1 MLTYVNSSVCLCYK
15 LIRAKTWQR
24 GAGTL
29 IRTLRGRFNMQRI
42 MDGATKIQGHPLMRG
57 EDYSARCILEMDI
70 SYPFGQRQETR

>member
-1 MLTYVNSSVCLCYK
+1 
-15 LIRAKTWQR
+15 
-24 GAGTL
+24 
-29 IRTLRGRFNMQRI
+29 MQRI